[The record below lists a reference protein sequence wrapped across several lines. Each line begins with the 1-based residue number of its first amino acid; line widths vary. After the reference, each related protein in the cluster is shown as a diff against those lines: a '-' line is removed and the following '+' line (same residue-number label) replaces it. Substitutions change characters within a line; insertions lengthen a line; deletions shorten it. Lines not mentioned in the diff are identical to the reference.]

1 MGAAAAAARQGRGAG
16 RAEQLQTVHFLV
28 IGSFESKH
36 DERPGGTSFF
46 FFFLMW
52 AITLFAL
59 CICIDMNET

>member
-46 FFFLMW
+46 FFFPDVGNN
-52 AITLFAL
+52 A
-59 CICIDMNET
+59 ICIMYMYRYE